1 MFRKI
6 RIVILVLCLGFLSG
20 LGAHYLLNQETGML
34 VNRPLRINIP
44 ESGIKTDTF
53 GISLLHAAM
62 KRDPGASVLVAPALT
77 GEALM
82 LLKEHASESI
92 LRDIDKMGII
102 FPDTEHTSIPLSNV
116 VTAADHGL
124 SYDESYDS
132 SSIMRLP
139 FCANRPLAMTIFNGE
154 LGSEI
159 RETAEPLI
167 GSKLL
172 AGNTKFLIGTIAH
185 MEPKFETPFLTQ
197 NSLAAEFENANGSIP
212 NVSMMRLRAHVR
224 YVKDDMGDWEAV
236 ALLLKPDYDRHAEP
250 TAWIGI
256 LPASSAEAMAKQLTA
271 EQLTA
276 IRQKLA
282 QATPVDCCVCLPQLF
297 WAPPAR
303 DLKPLMEDMGLNQLF
318 DSSAPNWK
326 FTKEK
331 LGLDA
336 FPEKISISLTPQ
348 QGNIKAQP
356 RPENAAES
364 ISFNRPF
371 IWLISDL
378 TGATPPY
385 FIGLVQNL

>member
-1 MFRKI
+1 MFSKI

-20 LGAHYLLNQETGML
+20 LGAHYLLNQETGIL
-34 VNRPLRINIP
+34 VNRPLHINIP

-53 GISLLHAAM
+53 GISLLQVAM
-62 KRDPGASVLVAPALT
+62 KHKPGASVLVAPALT

-82 LLKEHASESI
+82 MLKAHASESI
-92 LRDIDKMGII
+92 LRDINKTGII
-102 FPDTEHTSIPLSNV
+102 FPYTEHTSIPRSNV
-116 VTAADHGL
+116 VTAADYGL
-124 SYDESYDS
+124 RYDESYDA
-132 SSIMRLP
+132 SSILRLP
-139 FCANRPLAMTIFNGE
+139 FRANRPLAMTIFNGE
-154 LGSEI
+154 LGSGI
-159 RETAEPLI
+159 NQTTETLI

-172 AGNTKFLIGTIAH
+172 DGSTKFLIGTIAH

-212 NVSMMRLRAHVR
+212 DVSMMRLRANVR
-224 YVKDDMGDWEAV
+224 YVKDDKGAWEAV
-236 ALLLKPDYDRHAEP
+236 ALLLKPDYDRLAEP
-250 TAWIGI
+250 TVWIGI
-256 LPASSAEAMAKQLTA
+256 LPASSAEAMAKQLTV
-271 EQLTA
+271 EQLTD

-303 DLKPLMEDMGLNQLF
+303 DLKPLMEELGLNQLF

-326 FTKEK
+326 FTNEN

-336 FPEKISISLTPQ
+336 FLEKISISLIPQ
-348 QGNIKAQP
+348 QGNIKQQP
-356 RPENAAES
+356 RPENAAVS

-371 IWLISDL
+371 IWLIGDL
-378 TGATPPY
+378 TSATPPY